1 MVGYLTDIAMASQQP
16 PSTPS
21 GNLVL
26 LFAAASI
33 PEGMLARGLLESQG
47 VPVVVKGESEGPYRI
62 GPVYL
67 WVPEE
72 LEVQARM
79 ILEEAVADASTDD
92 VDAQGDQ
99 EGP

>member
-1 MVGYLTDIAMASQQP
+1 MASQQP

-21 GNLVL
+21 GRLVL
-26 LFAAASI
+26 LFTSASI

-47 VPVVVKGESEGPYRI
+47 IPVVVKGESEGPYRM

-79 ILEEAVADASTDD
+79 ILEEAVADARDD
-92 VDAQGDQ
+92 ETEEEA
-99 EGP
+99 EKEEP